1 MNNYEAV
8 DTALKEHGKF
18 AFKTLEK
25 EAKLLSEELED
36 DEELISLC
44 ASSKM
49 MDDFKLLALTNSRFV
64 YVLTS
69 GIKKPKVINYSIAE
83 EVFSSIRW
91 DPKKIKFVFNGADEE
106 TVLHFPNNESNYLAA
121 QIIANEADKNIE
133 ENLAAPASDLLEG
146 KISKKVS
153 LEFVNGHKEV
163 GLKSKIA
170 KLIQLESGEVYFKEL
185 GRNATS
191 LYEFYNYDRTQN
203 IRRTEYHALRNADW
217 GRFLGGKQGANAMAI
232 GSTAGKDLSTATLF
246 LVNKETKEKYVVIA
260 KCDSK
265 KFSKLS
271 EFKTSAQ
278 LDFGDSEGRDTGY
291 DKYAEVERIYDLK
304 EKGILSEE
312 EFETEKAKLLK

>member
-1 MNNYEAV
+1 MNNYETV
-8 DTALKEHGKF
+8 DTVLKEHGKF

-36 DEELISLC
+36 EEELITLC
-44 ASSKM
+44 ASSKV

-69 GIKKPKVINYSIAE
+69 GIKKPKVINYSTSE
-83 EVFSSIRW
+83 EVFANIHVNS
-91 DPKKIKFVFNGADEE
+91 KKVKFVFNGANEE
-106 TVLHFPNNESNYLAA
+106 MVLHFPKNESNYQAA
-121 QIIANEADKNIE
+121 QIIANETDKNIE
-133 ENLAAPASDLLEG
+133 ENLAAPASDLPES

-163 GLKSKIA
+163 GLYSKAA
-170 KLIQLESGEVYFKEL
+170 KLIQLETGEVYFKEL
-185 GRNATS
+185 GRSATS
-191 LYEFYNYDRTQN
+191 LFEFYNYDRTKN
-203 IRRTEYHALRNADW
+203 IKRSQYQALANSDL
-217 GRFLGGKQGANAMAI
+217 GLFLRGERGANAMAI
-232 GSTAGKDLSTATLF
+232 GSTAGKDLSTAALF
-246 LVNKETKEKYVVIA
+246 LINKETKEKYVVIA

-278 LDFGDSEGRDTGY
+278 LDFDDSEGKDTGY

-312 EFETEKAKLLK
+312 EFKTEKAKLLK